1 MTTKIFEQSVVE
13 NPAVVGF
20 MLMKNPNSF
29 KVLSNPNKIIG
40 PLKILAAKLR
50 DVDRNKARSLL
61 DLGDRLE
68 RAMNSAN
75 KDLADLRWITR
86 PATRL
91 NTIGAFSAT
100 VSRHPKYNDL
110 VSFQRKLLE
119 IGKLLVSI
127 REKILEVSKKHS
139 QKKFWQN

>member
-1 MTTKIFEQSVVE
+1 MATKIFEQSVVE

-20 MLMKNPNSF
+20 MLMKNSHSF
-29 KVLSNPNKIIG
+29 DILSSPNKIIG

-50 DVDRNKARSLL
+50 DVDRNKARTLL

-68 RAMNSAN
+68 RAMDSAN
-75 KDLADLRWITR
+75 KNLAGLRWISRPGTR
-86 PATRL
+86 I
-91 NTIGAFSAT
+91 NTIGAFSTT

-127 REKILEVSKKHS
+127 REKVLEVSKKHS